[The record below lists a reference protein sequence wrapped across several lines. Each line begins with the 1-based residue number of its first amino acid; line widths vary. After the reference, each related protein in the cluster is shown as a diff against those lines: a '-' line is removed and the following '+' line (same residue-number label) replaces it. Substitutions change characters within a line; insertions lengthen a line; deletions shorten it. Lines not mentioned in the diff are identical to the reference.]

1 MAYRRNLLANEA
13 MGVKVRESVT
23 VDPKPLSRRFIKTY
37 TPSENHY
44 DTMAELLALPSDS
57 HGRADML
64 VIGSPCAP
72 FSAQRSHRFTSQ
84 GF

>member
-1 MAYRRNLLANEA
+1 MTYSRNLFVNEA
-13 MGVKVRESVT
+13 MGVNVRESFT
-23 VDPKPLSRRFIKTY
+23 VDPKPLSRRFIETY
-37 TPSENHY
+37 APSEKHY
-44 DTMAELLALPSDS
+44 NTMAELLALPSDS